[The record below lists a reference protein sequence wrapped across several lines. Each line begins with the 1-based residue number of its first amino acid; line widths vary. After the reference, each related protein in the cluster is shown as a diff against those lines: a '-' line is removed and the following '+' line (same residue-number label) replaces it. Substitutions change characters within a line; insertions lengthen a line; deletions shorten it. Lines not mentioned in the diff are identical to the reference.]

1 MSKKYRMKL
10 KTFLISI
17 IFLLLTTT
25 AFAKEWDSISYY
37 KFYTSDG
44 RQNEKDVFVWNVE
57 PYLYIKHRQFDG
69 DLEEKLK
76 IKTKLHSPG
85 NAHTYNSGNDDVTGN
100 VMFMPL
106 SEWFNKKSY
115 QDIISKG
122 GAGIWTLEAASVSHG
137 HHGDNKALYKSKTT
151 FTVSPE
157 PISSGLFILGAAT
170 MALGAYRKK
179 ITRNLLKKEAK
190 C

>member
-1 MSKKYRMKL
+1 MKL
-10 KTFLISI
+10 KTFLVSI
-17 IFLLLTTT
+17 MFLLLATT
-25 AFAKEWDSISYY
+25 AFAHREEESLSYY
-37 KFYTSDG
+37 QFYTSDG
-44 RQNEKDVFVWNVE
+44 WQNEKDVFGWNVE
-57 PYLYIKHRQFDG
+57 PFLYIKHRQFDG

-85 NAHTYNSGNDDVTGN
+85 NTHTYNSGNNNVTGN
-100 VMFMPL
+100 VMFMPI

-137 HHGDNKALYKSKTT
+137 HNKALYKSKTT

-170 MALGAYRKK
+170 IALGAYRKK